1 MLGHNQSQALLDGYF
16 PFNPFHKGI
25 DFAAY
30 QRSDQDYYGRIN
42 GCPAPSAI
50 ELYQWQMAKKIND
63 AKWKV
68 IAGIG
73 SFVQGGID
81 AITGTVDGVMDIAKN
96 IREGNIE
103 ELPSFLTNN
112 PEKARKEAQA
122 LIDEFNESVI
132 NGDTDSRLNYAG
144 GIIIPSL
151 LSAGIGKGLQLVL
164 KRAPK
169 VPKPPKSEPI
179 PSKVDDITSNVD
191 EHLKPNQDKPLD
203 NAGTGKDAESP
214 RTGEEWDEYFRSKYS
229 DDNVTW
235 VTKNNFEYV
244 GGFDDHLINAQS
256 IVRKG
261 NKGIVG
267 GHNLDSFEKILTD
280 QGWNLDDLI
289 VSKTPHSTI
298 SGVYQIHYRLP
309 ALDRELNVIPDQYK
323 NISHPKTVY
332 DPSVI
337 SNDQI
342 IQWGK
347 EAMANGKIVGRE
359 IRGTAS
365 NGLKFTGYLDE
376 NGKVTN
382 FFPTISE

>member
-169 VPKPPKSEPI
+169 VPKSAKREPI
-179 PSKVDDITSNVD
+179 PSKVDDITLNVD

-203 NAGTGKDAESP
+203 TEGTGEAGSVNRVFREATEEDKKLIDDVRQRFNAGKTKNVALTKGEIDGELINLESMSGYDPNNPNHKDNYP
-214 RTGEEWDEYFRSKYS
+214 RPPENHYKYS
-229 DDNVTW
+229 GSDNKGRLQDTEQKMIEYLRERF
-235 VTKNNFEYV
+235 KNNPDVE
-244 GGFDDHLINAQS
+244 GS
-256 IVRKG
+256 IE
-261 NKGIVG
+261 IIS
-267 GHNLDSFEKILTD
+267 HNPICISCNDIID
-280 QGWNLDDLI
+280 QFRIDFPNIKVTRVQILDDL
-289 VSKTPHSTI
+289 
-298 SGVYQIHYRLP
+298 
-309 ALDRELNVIPDQYK
+309 N
-323 NISHPKTVY
+323 
-332 DPSVI
+332 
-337 SNDQI
+337 
-342 IQWGK
+342 
-347 EAMANGKIVGRE
+347 
-359 IRGTAS
+359 
-365 NGLKFTGYLDE
+365 
-376 NGKVTN
+376 
-382 FFPTISE
+382 